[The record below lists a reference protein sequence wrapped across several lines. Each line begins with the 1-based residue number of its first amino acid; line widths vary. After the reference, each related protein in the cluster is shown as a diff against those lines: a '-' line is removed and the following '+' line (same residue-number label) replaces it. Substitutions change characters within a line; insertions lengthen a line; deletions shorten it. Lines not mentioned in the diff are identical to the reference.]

1 MALKIADFPKE
12 NKKGCIIST
21 SCGQGC
27 IISTSCGQK
36 AISSVVKSVDYQ
48 GHHLFNVEEFQ
59 CSLDHP
65 GMKYYT
71 AVLVLT
77 HISLLLPKTSNN
89 F

>member
-1 MALKIADFPKE
+1 MQIFQKKTKKVASSALPVGNVASSALPVDK
-12 NKKGCIIST
+12 
-21 SCGQGC
+21 
-27 IISTSCGQK
+27 K